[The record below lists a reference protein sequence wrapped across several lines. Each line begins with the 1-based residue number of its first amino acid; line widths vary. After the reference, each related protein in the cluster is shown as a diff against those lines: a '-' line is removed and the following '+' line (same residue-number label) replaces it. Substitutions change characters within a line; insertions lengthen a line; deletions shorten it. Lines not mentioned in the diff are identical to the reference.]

1 MARSSIATAEAPM
14 FCPNPECLDF
24 VEGGVHGEYVDTVTT
39 CPVCGARL
47 VETLPDEHGD
57 RLQTHDA
64 SLDAGPAC
72 GAPVAV
78 AAFRSRQEAEL
89 AMSLLEA
96 NGITVFES
104 VDDVGGTY
112 PDMGLSGGTRLLVPE
127 PQVAAAVAL
136 LESAPE
142 TQ

>member
-1 MARSSIATAEAPM
+1 M

-24 VEGGVHGEYVDTVTT
+24 VEGGVHGEYVETVTT

-47 VETLPDEHGD
+47 VATLPAEHGG
-57 RLQTHDA
+57 RLEAQGA
-64 SLDAGPAC
+64 SLDAEPAC
-72 GAPVAV
+72 GVPVAV
-78 AAFRSRQEAEL
+78 AAFRSRQEAKL

-104 VDDVGGTY
+104 VDDVGGAY
-112 PDMGLSGGTRLLVPE
+112 PDMGFSGGTRLLVPE
-127 PQVAAAVAL
+127 PQVAAAIAL

-142 TQ
+142 TP